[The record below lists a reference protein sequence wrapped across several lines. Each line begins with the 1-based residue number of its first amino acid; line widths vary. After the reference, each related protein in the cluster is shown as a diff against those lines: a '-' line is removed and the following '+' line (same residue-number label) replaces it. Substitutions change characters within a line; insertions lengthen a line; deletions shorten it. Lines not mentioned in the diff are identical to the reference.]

1 METAKWIDI
10 DRGLPDIQQT
20 VLLRMRH
27 GGEVVVGYLMGGNPL
42 KETLRWNAPMPYPAR
57 IGGADG
63 CYKGEF
69 DFSRVSHWC
78 PCPSF

>member
-1 METAKWIDI
+1 METGKWIDI
-10 DRGLPDIQQT
+10 NEKLPDPHQS

-27 GGEVVVGYLMGGNPL
+27 GGETVVGFLHMG
-42 KETLRWNAPMPYPAR
+42 ETLRWTAPKPYPAR

-63 CYKGEF
+63 CYEGGFE
-69 DFSRVSHWC
+69 FSRVSHWC